1 MEDLELRHIRR
12 QLDELCERRE
22 LGWTADDADAYQR
35 LCILER
41 YLLEAA

>member
-1 MEDLELRHIRR
+1 MDDPALRLIRR
-12 QLDELCERRE
+12 QLDDLCRRRE
-22 LGWTADDADAYQR
+22 MGWTEDDAERYQG

>member
-1 MEDLELRHIRR
+1 MEDLELHQIRR
-12 QLDELCERRE
+12 HLDELCQRRE
-22 LGWTADDADAYQR
+22 MGWTADDAAEYQR